1 MATPTKV
8 RSFEISKLKSLL
20 EKPCNPPE
28 IKISSMMPS
37 QFQTS
42 FEIEVPQLRSATH
55 LVT

>member
-1 MATPTKV
+1 MVTPTKV

-42 FEIEVPQLRSATH
+42 FEIEVPQLRSTTH